1 MQIFMNFLKQL
12 KDLLEPFLPKIQFLI
27 VLTLS
32 FELLKFINPYIMKI
46 ILDELTQAGS
56 IDWQKLLWLVVAMF
70 LVGVIGSAYYRW
82 IDIKRFNFLLN
93 LDRYLPNILH
103 QKLLS
108 LSLGYHEK
116 ENTGNKIVKIRRG
129 VDRLGKLLDNATWDF
144 FPTAFQTIFTFIFI
158 LIIDWPLGLVFGA
171 SIPAYLLVTWRM
183 NKIVGPWRDDAQRN
197 YEKSAGIMG
206 QSMINIHTVQSFA
219 QERYEAKTYKNVLDT
234 IFNLENKIWS
244 KILNYNFTRNTI
256 LDVGR
261 FLTLGFAVYQTARG
275 VITAGSLVLFFTLS
289 ERVYSSVFRLSRIY
303 DSIMDSAPAI
313 KRLETLM
320 HTEPEIKISGT
331 PVRHKVLGKIE
342 FQNVSFA
349 YIGEKRVLKS
359 VDFTINPGEFVA
371 LVGPSGAG
379 KTTIVKLLYRHF
391 DATGGKLLIDGADIK
406 KLDMHYYRKQL
417 GIVTQDIDIF
427 NDTISANIAYA
438 KPDAKFEDI
447 ARVAKVANAHDFIM
461 KMKNGYDTIVGERGV
476 KLSGGQKQRIGIAR
490 AILPNPKILVFD
502 EATSSLDSESELMIQ
517 KSLLEIAKNRTII
530 VIAHRLST
538 IRRADTIFVFEN
550 GKLVERGTHEELT
563 TNNGLY
569 SRLHSLQVAGEVR

>member
-1 MQIFMNFLKQL
+1 
-12 KDLLEPFLPKIQFLI
+12 
-27 VLTLS
+27 
-32 FELLKFINPYIMKI
+32 MKI
-46 ILDELTQAGS
+46 ILDELTRAGS
-56 IDWQKLLWLVVAMF
+56 IDWQKLLWLVVVMF
-70 LVGVIGSAYYRW
+70 LVGVFGSAYYRW

-183 NKIVGPWRDDAQRN
+183 NKIVGPWRDDSQRN

-219 QERYEAKTYKNVLDT
+219 QERYEAKTHKNVLDT

-303 DSIMDSAPAI
+303 DTIMDSAPAI
-313 KRLETLM
+313 KRLDSLMRTETD
-320 HTEPEIKISGT
+320 IKISGA
-331 PVRHKVLGKIE
+331 PARHKVLGKIE

-349 YIGEKRVLKS
+349 YIGEKRVLES

-391 DATGGKLLIDGADIK
+391 DVTGGKILIDGMDLK
-406 KLDMHYYRKQL
+406 KLDMRYYRKQL

-438 KPDAKFEDI
+438 KPDSKFEDI
-447 ARVAKVANAHDFIM
+447 VRVAKVANAHDFII
-461 KMKNGYDTIVGERGV
+461 KMKNGYDTMVGERGV

-550 GKLVERGTHEELT
+550 GKLVERGTHKELT
-563 TNNGLY
+563 TNDGLY